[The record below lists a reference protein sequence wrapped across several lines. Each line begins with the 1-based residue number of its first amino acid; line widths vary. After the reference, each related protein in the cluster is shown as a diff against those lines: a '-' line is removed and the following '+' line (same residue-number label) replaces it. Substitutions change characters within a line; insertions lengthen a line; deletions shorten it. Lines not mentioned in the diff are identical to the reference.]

1 MSTYSSGYGWGCRLG
16 RGRDILRRPR
26 SGTDCPQALGPRD
39 HLGFQRPVRRQDSAR
54 EGGAVALGAVPQRE
68 GRDRLSPQWG
78 DEVLGADGGKRGA
91 AGHATEDGRGVPDH
105 AGNHPL
111 HRGRHRLRRA
121 GSEHAASRRRRPPQG
136 PLRTRGNERTMKVI
150 IPLAG
155 KGTRLRPHT
164 HLVPKPML
172 KIAGKPVMAY
182 ILEDLERLG
191 GVEQVVY
198 VTGHLKEKVEHY
210 AKTQFKLPAAF
221 VEQTVQDGT
230 AGAVKLAQPFVDQD
244 VLIIFVDTIF
254 ETDLSVIKTTDADG
268 IIWVKEVED
277 YQRFGVVV
285 TDKDGNMT
293 KIVEKPDT
301 PISKRANIGLYY
313 VKNWKLLYEGID
325 HVLEQPKNKG
335 EYYLTDAFQ
344 YMIDKG
350 AKIRVIDVEGWY
362 DAGKIDTLLET
373 NRVMLEKGH
382 ARKPRATDGSTI
394 IDPVYI
400 EDDVVLKGARIG
412 PNVSIGRGSVIE
424 RSELKDTLVGSNTK
438 IVGSVL
444 ENSLIGDSAV
454 IEGVKGELTLS
465 DHSEVRSR

>member
-1 MSTYSSGYGWGCRLG
+1 
-16 RGRDILRRPR
+16 
-26 SGTDCPQALGPRD
+26 
-39 HLGFQRPVRRQDSAR
+39 
-54 EGGAVALGAVPQRE
+54 
-68 GRDRLSPQWG
+68 
-78 DEVLGADGGKRGA
+78 
-91 AGHATEDGRGVPDH
+91 
-105 AGNHPL
+105 
-111 HRGRHRLRRA
+111 
-121 GSEHAASRRRRPPQG
+121 
-136 PLRTRGNERTMKVI
+136 MKVI

-191 GVEQVVY
+191 GVEQVIY
-198 VTGHLKEKVEHY
+198 VTGHLKEKVEKY
-210 AKTQFKLPAAF
+210 ARTQFKLPAAF

-230 AGAVKLAQPFVDQD
+230 AGAVKLAQPYVDQD

-325 HVLEQPKNKG
+325 WTLKQPKNKG

-350 AKIRVIDVEGWY
+350 AKLKVIDVEGWY
-362 DAGKIDTLLET
+362 DAGKLDTLLET
-373 NRVMLEKGH
+373 NKIVLEKGA
-382 ARKPRATDGSTI
+382 ARRPKNVEASVTI
-394 IDPVYI
+394 HDPVYI
-400 EDDVVLKGARIG
+400 EDDVTLTNSTIG
-412 PNVSIGRGSVIE
+412 PNVTIGKGSRVE
-424 RSELKDTLVGSNTK
+424 SSTLTDT
-438 IVGSVL
+438 IVGSKGTIKHSQL
-444 ENSLIGDSAV
+444 HNSLIGDDV
-454 IEGVKGELTLS
+454 IIEGLRGELTVT
-465 DHSEVRSR
+465 DHSEIRGT

>member
-1 MSTYSSGYGWGCRLG
+1 
-16 RGRDILRRPR
+16 
-26 SGTDCPQALGPRD
+26 
-39 HLGFQRPVRRQDSAR
+39 
-54 EGGAVALGAVPQRE
+54 
-68 GRDRLSPQWG
+68 
-78 DEVLGADGGKRGA
+78 
-91 AGHATEDGRGVPDH
+91 
-105 AGNHPL
+105 
-111 HRGRHRLRRA
+111 
-121 GSEHAASRRRRPPQG
+121 
-136 PLRTRGNERTMKVI
+136 MKVI

-191 GVEQVVY
+191 GVDQVIY
-198 VTGHLKEKVEHY
+198 VTGHLKEKVEQY
-210 AKTQFKLPAAF
+210 ARTQFKLPAAF

-230 AGAVKLAQPFVDQD
+230 AGAVKLAQPYVDQD

-285 TDKDGNMT
+285 TDADGNMT

-325 HVLEQPKNKG
+325 WTLKQPKNKG

-350 AKIRVIDVEGWY
+350 AKLKVIDVEGWY
-362 DAGKIDTLLET
+362 DAGKLDTLLET
-373 NRVMLEKGH
+373 NRIVLEKGA
-382 ARKPRATDGSTI
+382 ARRPKNVEASVTI
-394 IDPVYI
+394 HDPVYV
-400 EDDVVLKGARIG
+400 EDGVTLSNATIG
-412 PNVSIGRGSVIE
+412 PNVTLGKGSKVE
-424 RSELKDTLVGSNTK
+424 GSTLTDT
-438 IVGSVL
+438 IVGSKCTIRRSTL
-444 ENSLIGDSAV
+444 HNSLIGDDVV
-454 IEGVKGELTLS
+454 IEGLKGELTVS
-465 DHSEVRSR
+465 DHSEIRGS